1 MAFSFA
7 GDLSGAAPVV
17 KKLQIA
23 ADVYQGQLLRWDDN
37 AGGLVEPVAAAA
49 AGPDVTSII
58 AGICTGIV
66 TSPVFNATY
75 KGDKGTYD
83 TAQADLEA
91 NNPVGPALA
100 EVLLI
105 TPTTLI
111 KAPIVKDT
119 IGTAPERKACTT
131 GSADGLTFVVAAIDT
146 TVSNYSSAYCSAGA
160 NRGQYRKITTGAVAV
175 QTVLVPFT
183 YDIAVGDIFCIA
195 NIKEGLAH
203 IDLDTQFQG
212 IDSSPALTSYFVVY
226 VHELNL
232 EEAGKEYAIFTIS
245 PRHLL

>member
-23 ADVYQGQLLRWDDN
+23 ADVYQGQLLCWDVD
-37 AGGLVEPVAAAA
+37 AGGLVEPVAVPL
-49 AGPDVTSII
+49 AGPDTVIRI

-91 NNPVGPALA
+91 NNPVGPTLA

-131 GSADGLTFVVAAIDT
+131 GSADGLTFVVATIDT

-203 IDLDTQFQG
+203 VDLDTQFQG
-212 IDSSPALTSYFVVY
+212 IDSSPALSKYFVVY

>member
-49 AGPDVTSII
+49 AGPDVTSIV

-91 NNPVGPALA
+91 NNPVGPTLA

-131 GSADGLTFVVAAIDT
+131 GSADGLTFVVPAIDT

-160 NRGQYRKITTGAVAV
+160 NRGQYRKITTGAVTT

-203 IDLDTQFQG
+203 IDLDTQLQG